1 MKQLEE
7 LRATAEGTVRYVVH
21 EMFAFGHFRKFRF
34 QLFSELE
41 QIQNEKRKSLLEHET
56 VKLRECDDALQRD
69 LREWKSKLL
78 PRKQVI

>member
-1 MKQLEE
+1 M
-7 LRATAEGTVRYVVH
+7 
-21 EMFAFGHFRKFRF
+21 
-34 QLFSELE
+34 E

-78 PRKQVI
+78 PRKQVTEINFFFFLFDFLTPKYLARKIGNQNVK

>member
-1 MKQLEE
+1 MHKLNSK
-7 LRATAEGTVRYVVH
+7 LIS
-21 EMFAFGHFRKFRF
+21 
-34 QLFSELE
+34 SELE

-78 PRKQVI
+78 PRKQVNFEQFFFYFIFIFTHKYFAHEKSANT